1 MGKVIGIDIGGT
13 KINACLIDDK
23 GEILERKEVPTNAN
37 RGREVVLENIKSA
50 IYDLSYK
57 EAIAVGIGT
66 PGFIDSE
73 NGIVTFAGNIK
84 GWTGLNLK
92 EAVEE
97 FVDVPVFVENDA
109 NIALIAE
116 KWIGSCKDYDNVVMI
131 TLGTGLGGAIYTKE
145 AGLLSG
151 SHFQGAELG
160 HMILHAGGDPCTCGQ
175 KGCAESYCAGTA
187 LTKGYKKLTG
197 KELSGQAIFDLVETD
212 NDARK
217 VLEDYQ
223 SDLGYLLTSLRNI
236 FDPDV
241 IVVGG
246 GVIHAKDVFWD
257 GMVSKYQEYCNKPS
271 EVDIIPAKFLNN
283 AGVIGAAKI
292 AFERVNHG
300 K

>member
-1 MGKVIGIDIGGT
+1 MAKVIGIDIGGT
-13 KINACLIDDK
+13 KINACLVDEN
-23 GEILERKEVPTNAN
+23 GNILERKEVPTNAN
-37 RGREVVLENIKSA
+37 RGRDVVLENIKNAINSISYKDASA
-50 IYDLSYK
+50 I
-57 EAIAVGIGT
+57 GIGT

-84 GWTGLNLK
+84 GWSGLNLK

-97 FVDVPVFVENDA
+97 FVDIPVFVENDA

-145 AGLLSG
+145 GGLLTG

-175 KGCAESYCAGTA
+175 NGCAESYCAGSA
-187 LTKGYKKLTG
+187 LTKDYKKLTG
-197 KELSGQAIFDLVETD
+197 KELSGQAIFDLVDTD
-212 NDARK
+212 DAARK
-217 VLEDYQ
+217 VLENYQ
-223 SDLGYLLTSLRNI
+223 SNLGYLLTSLRNI

-241 IVVGG
+241 IVIGG
-246 GVIHAKDVFWD
+246 GVIHAKEVFWD
-257 GMVSKYQEYCNKPS
+257 GMISKYQEYCNKPS
-271 EVDIIPAKFLNN
+271 EVDIIPAMFLNN

-292 AFERVNHG
+292 AFERNKNG
-300 K
+300 E

>member
-1 MGKVIGIDIGGT
+1 MAKVIGIDIGGT
-13 KINACLIDDK
+13 KINACLVDDS
-23 GEILERKEVPTNAN
+23 GNILERKEVPTNAN
-37 RGREVVLENIKSA
+37 RGRDVVLDNIKNA
-50 IYDLSYK
+50 IYSLSYK
-57 EAIAVGIGT
+57 DASAIGIGT
-66 PGFIDSE
+66 PGFIDSK

-97 FVDVPVFVENDA
+97 FVNLPVFVENDA
-109 NIALIAE
+109 NIALVAE

-145 AGLLSG
+145 GGLLTG

-175 KGCAESYCAGTA
+175 NGCGESYCAGSA
-187 LTKGYKKLTG
+187 LTKDYKKLTG
-197 KELSGQAIFDLVETD
+197 KELSGQAIFDLVDTD
-212 NDARK
+212 DAARK
-217 VLEDYQ
+217 VLENYQ
-223 SDLGYLLTSLRNI
+223 SNLGYLLTSLRNI

-257 GMVSKYQEYCNKPS
+257 GMISKYQEYCNKPS
-271 EVDIIPAKFLNN
+271 EVDIIPAMFLNN

-292 AFERVNHG
+292 AFERNDNG
-300 K
+300 E